1 MFCALNPSHREVGVK
16 AELQARLRQLPAVD
30 RVLVELR
37 KLTDHP
43 WPQDVLT
50 GEIQQAIAELRRAL
64 LADQLVEL
72 SDCAALA
79 RQVVAQLHQ
88 LRTASLKKVLNVSGV
103 LLHTN
108 LGRAPLAAE
117 ALDQIQ
123 QVAAGYSNL
132 ELNLETGR
140 RGSRHRHVEDLL
152 CRLSGSEAALVVN
165 NNAGAILLALSALGR
180 GREAIV
186 SRGELVEIGGS
197 FRIPE
202 VMETGGVMLREVGSS
217 NRTHLDDY
225 RRAIGPQTALLLK
238 VHTSNYRII
247 GFTRSVSAAELV
259 PLAREHEL
267 PVIEDLGSGLLRA
280 LPNADLPLEPTIAET
295 VAAGVDL
302 VTCSGDKLLGGP
314 QAGLIFGRRQWVQKL
329 RTHPLARALRID
341 KLSLAALEATLGLY
355 VRGEEL
361 SIPLLAFLA
370 SSKIDLEARCR
381 HMQSQLVEQ
390 GLQVELIEDY
400 ARVGGGAMP
409 EAQISGPA
417 LRLSHPQ
424 LSAEHLA
431 QALRQAETPV
441 IGRIQE
447 DFLLLNLR
455 SLPVDDDPLLVQ
467 TLRAS
472 LARALTSSS
481 VDQ

>member
-1 MFCALNPSHREVGVK
+1 MK
-16 AELQARLRQLPAVD
+16 AELQSRLRQLPAVD

-72 SDCAALA
+72 PDCAALA

-238 VHTSNYRII
+238 VHTSNYRIV
-247 GFTRSVSAAELV
+247 GFTSSVSAAELV

-314 QAGLIFGRRQWVQKL
+314 QAGLIFGRRQWIEKL

-455 SLPVDDDPLLVQ
+455 SQAVDDDPLLVQ

>member
-1 MFCALNPSHREVGVK
+1 MK

-72 SDCAALA
+72 PDCAALA

-472 LARALTSSS
+472 LARALSSYRS
-481 VDQ
+481 VK

>member
-1 MFCALNPSHREVGVK
+1 MK
-16 AELQARLRQLPAVD
+16 AELQSRLRQLPAVD

-72 SDCAALA
+72 PDCAALA

-314 QAGLIFGRRQWVQKL
+314 QAGLIFGRRQWIEKL

-472 LARALTSSS
+472 LARALSSYRS
-481 VDQ
+481 VK

>member
-1 MFCALNPSHREVGVK
+1 VK
-16 AELQARLRQLPAVD
+16 AELQSRLRQLPAVD

-72 SDCAALA
+72 PDCAALA

-314 QAGLIFGRRQWVQKL
+314 QAGLIFGRRQWIEKL

-472 LARALTSSS
+472 LARALSSYRS
-481 VDQ
+481 VK

>member
-1 MFCALNPSHREVGVK
+1 VK

-72 SDCAALA
+72 PDCAALA

-314 QAGLIFGRRQWVQKL
+314 QAGLIFGRRQWIEKL

>member
-72 SDCAALA
+72 PDCAALA

-472 LARALTSSS
+472 LARALSSYRS
-481 VDQ
+481 VK

>member
-16 AELQARLRQLPAVD
+16 AELQSRLRQLPAVD

-72 SDCAALA
+72 PDCAALA

-314 QAGLIFGRRQWVQKL
+314 QAGLIFGRRQWIEKL

>member
-1 MFCALNPSHREVGVK
+1 MK

-72 SDCAALA
+72 PDCAALA

-314 QAGLIFGRRQWVQKL
+314 QAGLIFGRRQWIEKL

>member
-1 MFCALNPSHREVGVK
+1 MK
-16 AELQARLRQLPAVD
+16 AELQTRLRQLPAVD
-30 RVLVELR
+30 RVLIELR

-43 WPQDVLT
+43 WPQEVLT
-50 GEIQQAIAELRRAL
+50 GEIQQAIAELRRKL

-72 SDCAALA
+72 PDCAALA

-88 LRTASLKKVLNVSGV
+88 LRAASLKKVLNVSGV

-108 LGRAPLAAE
+108 LGRAPLAE
-117 ALDQIQ
+117 AALQQIQ

-140 RGSRHRHVEDLL
+140 RGSRHSHVEDLL

-180 GREAIV
+180 GREAVV

-202 VMETGGVMLREVGSS
+202 VMETGGVILREVGSS

-247 GFTRSVSAAELV
+247 GFTQSVSATELV

-280 LPNADLPLEPTIAET
+280 LPNADLPWEPTIAET

-314 QAGLIFGRRQWVQKL
+314 QAGLIFGRRQWVEKL
-329 RTHPLARALRID
+329 RKHPLARALRID

-355 VRGEEL
+355 LRGEEL
-361 SIPLLAFLA
+361 TIPLLAFLA
-370 SSKIDLEARCR
+370 SSKADLEARCR
-381 HMQSQLVEQ
+381 QMQTQLVEQ
-390 GLQVELIEDY
+390 GLRVELVEDH

-417 LRLSHPQ
+417 LRLRHRQ
-424 LSAEHLA
+424 ISAEHLA

-441 IGRIQE
+441 IGRIQ
-447 DFLLLNLR
+447 DDCLLLNLR
-455 SLPVDDDPLLVQ
+455 SLPVGDDPLLVKI
-467 TLRAS
+467 LRTS
-472 LARALTSSS
+472 LARALSSS
-481 VDQ
+481 TTDT

>member
-1 MFCALNPSHREVGVK
+1 MK

-72 SDCAALA
+72 PDCAALA

-259 PLAREHEL
+259 PLAREHGL

-280 LPNADLPLEPTIAET
+280 LPNADLPWEPTIAEA

-314 QAGLIFGRRQWVQKL
+314 QAGLIFGRRQWVEKL
-329 RTHPLARALRID
+329 RKHPLARALRID

-355 VRGEEL
+355 LRGEEL

-370 SSKIDLEARCR
+370 SSKAELEARCR
-381 HMQSQLVEQ
+381 QMQLQLVEQ
-390 GLQVELIEDY
+390 GLTVDLMEDS
-400 ARVGGGAMP
+400 ARIGGGAMP

-424 LSAEHLA
+424 ISAEHLA
-431 QALRQAETPV
+431 QVLRQAETPV

-447 DFLLLNLR
+447 DCLLLNLR
-455 SLPVDDDPLLVQ
+455 SLPACDDPLLVR
-467 TLRAS
+467 TLLAS
-472 LARALTSSS
+472 LARALTSISA
-481 VDQ
+481 DK